1 MAKLILHT
9 RPDLDAIKERRLRE
23 NFALTPEERL
33 KKAFKLMRLSLLFKN
48 GPIKEPAGKG
58 IILKFK

>member
-9 RPDLDAIKERRLRE
+9 NPDIDAIKERRLRE

-33 KKAFKLMRLSLLFKN
+33 KKAFKLMRLALLFKN
-48 GPIKEPAGKG
+48 GPIKKPAGKG
-58 IILKFK
+58 IVLKFK